1 MQYFYRS
8 CGVFQPSSFLFHFEC
23 VHAPDILGSCCDSP
37 IFAFSALVFGIPLNL
52 CSYPSSHPHASSIN
66 TSYKLYITSSQKSN
80 TAFALHIKTSTLAH
94 HILYTFTT
102 RTVAHSFSHNIV
114 PNITIGIITQ
124 VNHWFFSSSHHHTVT
139 TSHSLTLYSMAI
151 LSPRR
156 SRAALRSTVRYIHT
170 YIHTKAT

>member
-1 MQYFYRS
+1 MLPQSIHHTNY
-8 CGVFQPSSFLFHFEC
+8 
-23 VHAPDILGSCCDSP
+23 ILP
-37 IFAFSALVFGIPLNL
+37 PLKKVIQL
-52 CSYPSSHPHASSIN
+52 LHS
-66 TSYKLYITSSQKSN
+66 TS
-80 TAFALHIKTSTLAH
+80 KTSTLAH

-114 PNITIGIITQ
+114 RNITIGIITQ

-139 TSHSLTLYSMAI
+139 SSHSLTLYSMAI

-170 YIHTKAT
+170 YIQECVALSHPGLHQNHESSFII